1 MQDSLGKILLLTG
14 GLIAAAG
21 VLLII
26 SGRLGLG
33 RLPGDIIIRRENFTF
48 YFPLATML
56 LVSLLLT
63 LLFNLLGRFFK

>member
-21 VLLII
+21 VLII
-26 SGRLGLG
+26 LSGRLGLG

-56 LVSLLLT
+56 LMSLLLT